1 MTPGDFAGRVGVVTG
16 GANGIGAGVA
26 RRLTAAGADVAIWDV
41 DGPSA
46 QAMADKIS
54 GQIASPGASPGPGRI
69 IGIGCDVA
77 DHVSVEAALDRTRAE
92 VGIPTLLVT
101 AAGIMRL
108 VGFLELD
115 PGQWRRV
122 LDVNLTGTFLCVQ
135 ACARAMT
142 EAGAPGSVVCIS
154 SVAGRGPR
162 ADAADYAASKAGVI
176 SLVRSAAVALAGY
189 RITVN
194 AVCPGVVE
202 TEMTERNAAQRARST
217 GNSAGD
223 ALRDLIGR
231 IPLGRMQTVSDVADV
246 VSFLLSPAASYV
258 TGQALNACGGLE
270 FD

>member
-1 MTPGDFAGRVGVVTG
+1 MMSGDLAGRAGVVTG

-26 RRLTAAGADVAIWDV
+26 RRLAAAGAAVAIWDA
-41 DGPSA
+41 DGPGA
-46 QAMADKIS
+46 QAMAAAIS
-54 GQIASPGASPGPGRI
+54 GEGAAPGTV

-77 DHVSVEAALDRTRAE
+77 DQASVDAALERTRAE
-92 VGIPTLLVT
+92 LGVPTLLVT

-108 VGFLELD
+108 AGFLDLD

-122 LDVNLTGTFLCVQ
+122 LDVNLTGTFLSVQ

-142 EAGAPGSVVCIS
+142 QAGAAGSVVCVS

-176 SLVRSAAVALAGY
+176 SLVRSAAVALAPF
-189 RITVN
+189 RVTVN
-194 AVCPGVVE
+194 AICPGVVE
-202 TEMTERNAAQRARST
+202 TQMTQRNAAQRARSGGKST
-217 GNSAGD
+217 DD
-223 ALRDLIGR
+223 ALRDLADR
-231 IPLGRMQTVSDVADV
+231 IPLGRTQTVSDVADV
-246 VSFLLSPAASYV
+246 VSFLLSPAAGYV